1 MSEIEYNNLTYEIAQ
16 ALDRG
21 QSRAETLNRLK
32 HLCKHKIPAPR
43 LGDIRNPN
51 ELLAELEKEGA
62 LGRFKLD
69 FLKELLR
76 MVKKTTWIQKVEAFQ
91 YRTSSSTVKW
101 VAEKLLGGNDYYD
114 FMI

>member
-16 ALDRG
+16 ALDKG
-21 QSRAETLNRLK
+21 QSRAKTLDHLK
-32 HLCKHKIPAPR
+32 HLCRHKIPAPR

-51 ELLAELEKEGA
+51 ELLAELEKEGV

-76 MVKKTTWIQKVEAFQ
+76 MVDKTQLIQKVEAFQ
-91 YRTSSSTVKW
+91 YRTSSGAVKW
-101 VAEKLLGGNDYYD
+101 VAGRFIELGEKLLGGK
-114 FMI
+114 